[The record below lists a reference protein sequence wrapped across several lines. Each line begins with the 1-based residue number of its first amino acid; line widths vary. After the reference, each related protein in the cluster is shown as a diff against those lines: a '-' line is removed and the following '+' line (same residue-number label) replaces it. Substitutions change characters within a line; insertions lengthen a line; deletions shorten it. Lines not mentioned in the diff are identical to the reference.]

1 MTENARLLPPPG
13 SAVLDAAHEGDIHG
27 ALGTLRRSEVPT
39 GRSFGR
45 RLLTLAAIMGPG
57 LIVMVGD
64 NDAGGVATYA
74 QAGQNYGT
82 TLLWTLLLLVP
93 VLVVAQEMVARLG
106 AVTGVGHARLIRE
119 RFGRFWLAFSV
130 GDLFVLNFLT
140 LVTEFIGV
148 DLGLSYFGVSPDV
161 SVPLAAV
168 GLFVM
173 AATGSFRRWER
184 FMFVFI
190 LTSLLMFPLAALTHP
205 RLGPVVSGTVVPR
218 VTGGFDATAVLFII
232 AIVGTTVAPWQL
244 FFQQSNVVD
253 KRITTRFLRYE
264 LADTVIGAALTNV
277 GAAALIVATAFAFAG
292 SHLAG
297 HFSSALAV
305 AQGLASR
312 VSPLAGDLFAVIL
325 INAAILGASAVTL
338 STSYALGDSF
348 GVKHSLHRKVTDAKA
363 FYASFAALVALAAGI
378 VLIPGAP
385 LGLMTT
391 GVQVLAGVLL
401 PSAIVFLLLLCN
413 DAAVLGPWVNTTR
426 QNVVASVIVAVLVL
440 LSLILTIT
448 TVFPTIA
455 FGPLVASLAALGALG
470 LGVLGL
476 STRRRRD
483 GRPVAERS
491 ETTSVRRDTWRMPS
505 LDLLAPPVWSA
516 QRKLGLLALRVYLV
530 VAVVLLAVKIG
541 QVAVGG

>member
-1 MTENARLLPPPG
+1 MTENARLLGPPG
-13 SAVLDAAHEGDIHG
+13 SAALDSAHEGDIYG
-27 ALGTLRRSEVPT
+27 ALGTLRRFEAPA
-39 GRSFGR
+39 GRSLGR

-148 DLGLSYFGVSPDV
+148 DLGLSYFGVSPNV

-168 GLFVM
+168 GLFAM

-190 LTSLLMFPLAALTHP
+190 LTSLLMFPLAALAHP
-205 RLGPVVSGTVVPR
+205 RLGPVVVGTVVPR
-218 VTGGFDATAVLFII
+218 VAGGFDATTVLFII

-253 KRITTRFLRYE
+253 KRITTRFLGYE
-264 LADTVIGAALTNV
+264 LADTVIGAVLTNV
-277 GAAALIVATAFAFAG
+277 GAAALIVATAFAFAN

-297 HFSSALAV
+297 HFASALTV
-305 AQGLASR
+305 AQGLAGR
-312 VSPLAGDLFAVIL
+312 VSPLAGDFFAVIL

-363 FYASFAALVALAAGI
+363 FYGSFAALVALAAGI

-385 LGLMTT
+385 LGLITT

-413 DAAVLGPWVNTTR
+413 DSAVLGPWVNTTR
-426 QNVVASVIVAVLVL
+426 QNLVASLIVAVLVL
-440 LSLILTIT
+440 LSLVLTIT
-448 TVFPTIA
+448 TVFPTVP
-455 FGPLVASLAALGALG
+455 FGPLVVSLTALGALG

-476 STRRRRD
+476 SARRRS
-483 GRPVAERS
+483 GRLAAERS
-491 ETTSVRRDTWRMPS
+491 EATRAPRDTWRMPA
-505 LDLLAPPVWSA
+505 LATLALPTLSA

>member
-1 MTENARLLPPPG
+1 M
-13 SAVLDAAHEGDIHG
+13 
-27 ALGTLRRSEVPT
+27 
-39 GRSFGR
+39 
-45 RLLTLAAIMGPG
+45 
-57 LIVMVGD
+57 
-64 NDAGGVATYA
+64 GVATYA
-74 QAGQNYGT
+74 QAGQNCGT
-82 TLLWTLLLLVP
+82 TLLWALLLLLLLVP
-93 VLVVAQEMVARLG
+93 VLVVAREVVARLG
-106 AVTGVGHARLIRE
+106 AVTGVAHARLIRE
-119 RFGRFWLAFSV
+119 RFGRFWQAFLV

-148 DLGLSYFGVSPDV
+148 DLGLSYFGVFPDV

-168 GLFVM
+168 GLFAM

-190 LTSLLMFPLAALTHP
+190 LTSLLMFPLAALAHP
-205 RLGPVVSGTVVPR
+205 RLGPVVAGTVVPR

-253 KRITTRFLRYE
+253 KRITTRVLRCE
-264 LADTVIGAALTNV
+264 LADTVIGAVLTNV
-277 GAAALIVATAFAFAG
+277 GAAALIVATAFAFAR

-297 HFSSALAV
+297 HFASALAV
-305 AQGLASR
+305 AQGLAGR
-312 VSPLAGDLFAVIL
+312 VLPLAGDLFAVIL
-325 INAAILGASAVTL
+325 VNAAILGASAVTL

-348 GVKHSLHRKVTDAKA
+348 GMKDSLHRKVTDAKA

-385 LGLMTT
+385 LGLMT

-426 QNVVASVIVAVLVL
+426 QNVVASLIVAVLVL

-448 TVFPTIA
+448 TVFPAIA
-455 FGPLVASLAALGALG
+455 FGPLVASLAALGAVG

-476 STRRRRD
+476 SARRRRD
-483 GRPVAERS
+483 GRRATERS
-491 ETTSVRRDTWRMPS
+491 DAIRARLATWRMPP
-505 LDLLAPPVWSA
+505 LALLAPPVWSA
-516 QRKLGLLALRVYLV
+516 SASSGCWRFGRTWSSRWCCSP
-530 VAVVLLAVKIG
+530 
-541 QVAVGG
+541 

>member
-1 MTENARLLPPPG
+1 MTENARLLGPPG
-13 SAVLDAAHEGDIHG
+13 SAALDSAHEGDIYG
-27 ALGTLRRSEVPT
+27 ALGTLRRFEAPA
-39 GRSFGR
+39 GRSLGR

-148 DLGLSYFGVSPDV
+148 DLGLSYFGVSPNV

-168 GLFVM
+168 GLFAM

-190 LTSLLMFPLAALTHP
+190 LTSLLMFPLAALAHP
-205 RLGPVVSGTVVPR
+205 RLGPVVVGTVVPR
-218 VTGGFDATAVLFII
+218 VAGGFDATTVLFII

-253 KRITTRFLRYE
+253 KRITTRFLGYE
-264 LADTVIGAALTNV
+264 LADTVIGAVLTNV
-277 GAAALIVATAFAFAG
+277 GAAALIVATAFAFAN

-297 HFSSALAV
+297 HFASALTV
-305 AQGLASR
+305 AQGLAGR
-312 VSPLAGDLFAVIL
+312 VSPLAGDFFAVIL

-363 FYASFAALVALAAGI
+363 FYGSFAALVALAAGI

-385 LGLMTT
+385 LGLITT

-413 DAAVLGPWVNTTR
+413 DSAVLGPWVNTTR
-426 QNVVASVIVAVLVL
+426 QNLVASLIVAVLVL

-448 TVFPTIA
+448 TVFPTVP
-455 FGPLVASLAALGALG
+455 FGPLVVSLTALGALG

-476 STRRRRD
+476 SARRRS
-483 GRPVAERS
+483 GRLAAERS
-491 ETTSVRRDTWRMPS
+491 EATRAPRDTWRMPA
-505 LDLLAPPVWSA
+505 LATLALPTLSA